1 MDYNQQMN
9 ALMKLWTEAQKSL
22 FQSAAAATSAKQPR
36 SDHAGS
42 SAAKGATP
50 NWESALALQQNLSRA
65 WLENSKKFF
74 DAFSAGMPPKA
85 SSTSNDAP
93 EAKASEQPA
102 TAALA
107 GMQEF
112 WRSTQSHWRDLARAG
127 WKTDKPTDAVAEQT
141 FFKLLDPATWL
152 NAGSDQFDLGVQRI
166 SEGPT
171 FATLWEL
178 DRKLAR
184 LAEARAELER
194 ASIHYH
200 GVILGCWSRSYE
212 KFLKQQLSREAGDQ
226 PKGWREL
233 LNRWNDVANAELIS
247 LHRSEDFLNAQRN
260 LIRLAMDYRLR
271 EREIAEAYCEA
282 NHIPTRTEVD
292 ELQKTVYDLR
302 RELRELRSRSET
314 AASESAGKARGGK
327 RKASRSGK
335 PKKKK
340 EA

>member
-1 MDYNQQMN
+1 MN

-22 FQSAAAATSAKQPR
+22 FQSAAAANSAKQAR
-36 SDHAGS
+36 TGDAAG
-42 SAAKGATP
+42 SAAKGAKLP
-50 NWESALALQQNLSRA
+50 WESAMSLQADLSRA
-65 WLENSKKFF
+65 WLESSKKFLEG
-74 DAFSAGMPPKA
+74 FSSGMKPQSGPGTTQ
-85 SSTSNDAP
+85 SSDTS
-93 EAKASEQPA
+93 ASEQPA

-112 WRSTQSHWRDLARAG
+112 WRSTQSLWRDLARTG
-127 WKTDKPTDAVAEQT
+127 WKMEQPGEAVAEQT

-200 GVILGCWSRSYE
+200 GLMMGCWSRSYE
-212 KFLKQQLSREAGDQ
+212 KFLNQQLSREPGDQ
-226 PKGWREL
+226 PEGWRDL
-233 LNRWNDVANAELIS
+233 LNRWNDIANAELIS
-247 LHRSEDFLNAQRN
+247 MHRSEDFLGAQRS
-260 LIRLAMDYRLR
+260 LIRLAMEYRLR

-292 ELQKTVYDLR
+292 ELQEAVYVLR
-302 RELRELRSRSET
+302 RELRELRSRSKAAT
-314 AASESAGKARGGK
+314 ADTAESAGKAP
-327 RKASRSGK
+327 RSDK
-335 PKKKK
+335 PKEEK